1 MAGFA
6 LRNSEEFDEWQVAEA
21 SSHRRQLS
29 AVLER
34 LARGEAAA
42 RSWDGAAST
51 ARRWL
56 ELDSLH
62 EPAHRLLMEVLA
74 RSGEP
79 AAALEQYREC
89 VRILDRELGVAPLA
103 ATVDLADAIRAGAIS
118 GDREAAPAAETPS
131 PVAAGSPRDASVG
144 EAGDRPSRRLW
155 SGGIP
160 SSPR

>member
-6 LRNSEEFDEWQVAEA
+6 LRDSEEFDEWQVAEA
-21 SSHRRQLS
+21 SSHRRQLT

-42 RSWDGAAST
+42 RSWDRAAT
-51 ARRWL
+51 AARRWL
-56 ELDSLH
+56 DLDSLH
-62 EPAHRLLMEVLA
+62 EPAHRVLMEVLA

-103 ATVDLADAIRAGAIS
+103 ATVDLADAIRAGVLAE
-118 GDREAAPAAETPS
+118 DRATAAAADTPGPA
-131 PVAAGSPRDASVG
+131 AAGSLHDASAG
-144 EAGDRPSRRLW
+144 EAGESPTRRPS
-155 SGGIP
+155 SGGTP
-160 SSPR
+160 SSPP

>member
-1 MAGFA
+1 
-6 LRNSEEFDEWQVAEA
+6 
-21 SSHRRQLS
+21 RRQLT

-42 RSWDGAAST
+42 RSWDRAAST

-79 AAALEQYREC
+79 AAALAQYRDC
-89 VRILDRELGVAPLA
+89 VRILDHELGVAPLA
-103 ATVDLADAIRAGAIS
+103 ATVDLADAIRAGLLS
-118 GDREAAPAAETPS
+118 EDRDAAAAARTTSPAAPESLHGALVAE
-131 PVAAGSPRDASVG
+131 GG
-144 EAGDRPSRRLW
+144 E
-155 SGGIP
+155 
-160 SSPR
+160 SS